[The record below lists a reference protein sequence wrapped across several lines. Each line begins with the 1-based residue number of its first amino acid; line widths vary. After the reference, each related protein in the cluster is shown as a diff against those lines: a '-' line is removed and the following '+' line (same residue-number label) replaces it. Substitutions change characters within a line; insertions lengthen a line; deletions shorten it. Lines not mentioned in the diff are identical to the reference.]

1 MPYGPSRWNPVIG
14 VLGVV
19 GLLALAVVGAVA
31 FIMSLFPTS

>member
-1 MPYGPSRWNPVIG
+1 MPYRPSRWNPVAG

-31 FIMSLFPTS
+31 FIMSLFPAS